1 MIEEINNIAEQSAVL
16 QVTGKLSDQS
26 NLGMLW
32 TTWSTLKRI
41 KEAGLGPVPFC

>member
-1 MIEEINNIAEQSAVL
+1 MNEEINNIAEQSAVL

-26 NLGMLW
+26 NPGMLW
-32 TTWSTLKRI
+32 TSGSTLKRG